1 MMSKMMTMPS
11 ISDPEPELSTAIKIL
26 QWLKQKWRIVTRS
39 ETDNSLRE
47 TIEELI
53 EDTDETTP
61 SIELDERM
69 LLGNVLNLRDL
80 TAEDVMVPRVDI
92 IAVPLTITGPDL
104 LAVLTRSRHSRVP
117 IYRHNLDDVIGM
129 IEAKDVLSWAATKK
143 TLNIKALVRDVLFV
157 SPTMRTLDLLFQMR
171 ETGTKMAMVVDE
183 FGGVDGIVTFP
194 DLIEEIIGDIQDA
207 QDRSPGYQLVERPD
221 GSILA
226 DARVTLEEISE
237 KYGINLIVEGLEDEI
252 DTLGGLVVALA
263 GRVPTRG
270 ELIIHPVGLE
280 FEVVDADPRRV
291 KRLYLRGI
299 QKLVDDGGNIPDR

>member
-1 MMSKMMTMPS
+1 MSKMMTMPS
-11 ISDPEPELSTAIKIL
+11 IADPDSKPSVARKTL
-26 QWLKQKWRIVTRS
+26 QWLKQKWRIVARS
-39 ETDNSLRE
+39 EADNSLRE

-92 IAVPLTITGPDL
+92 IAVPLTVTGPDL
-104 LAVLTRSRHSRVP
+104 LAVLTRSRHSRIP

-129 IEAKDVLSWAATKK
+129 IETKDVLSWAATKK
-143 TLNIKALVRDVLFV
+143 TLNIKALVRDVLFI

-183 FGGVDGIVTFP
+183 FGGVDGLVTFP

-207 QDRSPGYQLVERPD
+207 QASSPGRQLVERPD

-226 DARVTLEEISE
+226 DARVTLEEIAD
-237 KYGINLIVEGLEDEI
+237 KYGTNLIVEGLEDEI

-270 ELIIHPVGLE
+270 ELITHPVGLE

-299 QKLVDDGGNIPDR
+299 QKLVDDGKNIPNK